1 MEVILSQD
9 VAKLGKAGSVVKV
22 KDGFARNFLLPN
34 KLAVPVSPANL
45 KTLEEKKLKDQEKL
59 EKIKS
64 DAGTLKQKLEALSL
78 TIAAM
83 INEEEKLY
91 GSIGQHEIAVAL
103 KEEGIEVD
111 KNVIILNEP
120 IRSLGIY
127 TIPIQLHQDIAAQL
141 KVWIVKK

>member
-64 DAGTLKQKLEALSL
+64 DAGILKQKLEALSL

-91 GSIGQHEIAVAL
+91 GSIGQHEIAAAL

-127 TIPIQLHQDIAAQL
+127 AIPIQLHQDITAQL